1 MLRMI
6 DRPKWLTYNRQP
18 MPAHPSQFNLL
29 DYFLGEETLSKV
41 GTLPAIKFRDKTIT
55 RDHLRTEVDRWAQ
68 KLVNSGVGQG
78 DRVALLLY
86 DSPEFTACLLAI
98 VSHGAIAV
106 PINTF
111 LPERDVAFILS
122 DSGARLL
129 VVESDVEAR
138 LRLILEPENPCA
150 ILKLDTQSRSV
161 QGDEAGSGSS
171 KSTPHTK
178 TGSVATTRETPAFL
192 LYTSGSTGTPKG
204 VLHLHGSM
212 PFTVDSYANNVLR
225 LTSEDR
231 VFSSSRMFFAY
242 GLGNGLTFPLAA
254 GATVLLEPERM
265 NAERLA
271 TFVEEEKPTVFFGV
285 PAVYLS
291 LLDYRSRGGRV
302 DFSSVR
308 LCVSA
313 GEALPS
319 RIFEDWRRGFGLT
332 ILDGIGSTE
341 MLHIF
346 ISNREGNSRAGSSG
360 IVVDGYDARLVN
372 DAGEEVGANE
382 LGNLWVRGGSAS
394 AGYWNRPD
402 LTNSTIVDGWVRTG
416 DIYRRDADGF
426 FYHIGRSDD
435 CFKVHGLWVSP
446 VEVESVLVSHEAV
459 SEAAVVCAI
468 NGNGLAT
475 AWAYVVIRKGERA
488 NGSENA
494 LEDELRKFACSR
506 LPQYKVPT
514 QIRFIEEMPRTST
527 GKIQRYKLRAG
538 SEDSTGGTDDKE
550 K

>member
-1 MLRMI
+1 VVRRI
-6 DRPKWLTYNRQP
+6 DPTQWLTYNRRR
-18 MPAHPSQFNLL
+18 MSGHPSQFNLV
-29 DYFLGEETLSKV
+29 DYFLGEERLLQFGNRTAV
-41 GTLPAIKFRDKTIT
+41 EFRDNRIT
-55 RDHLRTEVDRWAQ
+55 YGELRAEVDCWAK
-68 KLVNSGVGQG
+68 KLLSRGMNEG

-86 DSPEFTACLLAI
+86 DSPEFIACFLA
-98 VSHGAIAV
+98 VVALGTVCV

-111 LPERDVAFILS
+111 VPARDIAFILL

-129 VVESDVEAR
+129 IVESDLVEKVSQAGDHD
-138 LRLILEPENPCA
+138 NGCA
-150 ILKLDTQSRSV
+150 MLKVDTETRSAV
-161 QGDEAGSGSS
+161 ECDDR
-171 KSTPHTK
+171 HTDN
-178 TGSVATTRETPAFL
+178 VRVPIQAATTRETPAFL

-204 VLHLHGSM
+204 VLHLQGSI
-212 PFTVDSYANNVLR
+212 PFTVESYATNVLR

-231 VFSSSRMFFAY
+231 IFSSSRMFFAY
-242 GLGNGLTFPLAA
+242 GLGNSLSFPLAA

-265 NAERLA
+265 STERLVRFIA
-271 TFVEEEKPTVFFGV
+271 DRKPTVFFGV

-291 LLDYRSRGGRV
+291 LLDYRSDGGRV

-313 GEALPS
+313 GEALPAK
-319 RIFEDWRRGFGLT
+319 IVEDWQREFGLT

-360 IVVDGYDARLVN
+360 TVVEGYDARLMD
-372 DAGEEVGANE
+372 DAGEEVDADQ
-382 LGNLWVRGGSAS
+382 LGNLWVRGGSAT

-402 LTNSTIVDGWVRTG
+402 LTNATVVDGWVRTG
-416 DIYRRDADGF
+416 DIYRRDEDGF

-446 VEVESVLVSHEAV
+446 IEVESVLVSHEAV

-468 NGNGLAT
+468 DSSGLAT
-475 AWAYVVIRKGERA
+475 ARAYVVIRQGERPDVL
-488 NGSENA
+488 EDVFEDA
-494 LEDELRKFACSR
+494 LEDDLRKFACSR

-514 QIRFIEEMPRTST
+514 HIQFIEEMPRTST
-527 GKIQRYKLRAG
+527 GKIQRYKLREG
-538 SEDSTGGTDDKE
+538 GRHSTGGTDDKE

>member
-1 MLRMI
+1 MSGH
-6 DRPKWLTYNRQP
+6 T
-18 MPAHPSQFNLL
+18 SQFNLV
-29 DYFLGEETLSKV
+29 DYFLEEARLRKV
-41 GTLPAIKFRDKTIT
+41 GNLPAIKFRDKTIAYGQ
-55 RDHLRTEVDRWAQ
+55 LRAEVDRWAQ
-68 KLVNSGVGQG
+68 KLVNSGVSEG

-86 DSPEFTACLLAI
+86 DSPEFTACFLAI
-98 VSHGAIAV
+98 VSLGAVCV

-111 LPERDVAFILS
+111 LSEHDVRFILS

-129 VVESDVEAR
+129 VVESE
-138 LRLILEPENPCA
+138 LEEKVQAGSHGNDRA
-150 ILKLDTQSRSV
+150 ILQMDSRTRSLEAFSADTHESP
-161 QGDEAGSGSS
+161 
-171 KSTPHTK
+171 TPGQAT
-178 TGSVATTRETPAFL
+178 TTRETPAFL

-204 VLHLHGSM
+204 VLHLHGAM
-212 PFTVDSYANNVLR
+212 PFTVESYGQSVLR

-242 GLGNGLTFPLAA
+242 GLGNSLTFPLAA
-254 GATVLLEPERM
+254 GATVLLEPGRM
-265 NAERLA
+265 SAERLA
-271 TFVEEEKPTVFFGV
+271 SFIEDHKPTVFFGV

-319 RIFEDWRRGFGLT
+319 KIFEDWQHKFALT

-360 IVVDGYDARLVN
+360 MVVNGYDARLVN
-372 DAGEEVGANE
+372 DAGEEVDANE
-382 LGNLWVRGGSAS
+382 LGNLWVRGGSATS
-394 AGYWNRPD
+394 GYWNRPD
-402 LTNSTIVDGWVRTG
+402 LTDSTIVDGWVRTG

-468 NGNGLAT
+468 DASGLAT
-475 AWAYVVIRKGERA
+475 AWAYVVIRQVERPDVP
-488 NGSENA
+488 ENA
-494 LEDELRKFACSR
+494 LEDELSEFACSR
-506 LPQYKVPT
+506 LPQYKVPA

-538 SEDSTGGTDDKE
+538 SEYSTGGTDDKE